1 MEKLKFLSC
10 NLRPVEFLKNIVSD
24 EGYYLLRV
32 EEDSDN
38 YAGSEKKA
46 HITSYSLLKSFR
58 MNDGELNAYIDG
70 VFIEHYFANV
80 TITGYI
86 NLNLNKAVEIFK

>member
-1 MEKLKFLSC
+1 MGKINFLSC
-10 NLRPVEFLKNIVSD
+10 NLSPMEFLKGIVRD

-38 YAGSEKKA
+38 YAGSENKV
-46 HITSYSLLKSFR
+46 HITSYSLLKSFTTY
-58 MNDGELNAYIDG
+58 DGELNAYIDG
-70 VFIEHYFANV
+70 VFIEHYFTNV

-86 NLNLNKAVEIFK
+86 KLNLNKIVEIIN